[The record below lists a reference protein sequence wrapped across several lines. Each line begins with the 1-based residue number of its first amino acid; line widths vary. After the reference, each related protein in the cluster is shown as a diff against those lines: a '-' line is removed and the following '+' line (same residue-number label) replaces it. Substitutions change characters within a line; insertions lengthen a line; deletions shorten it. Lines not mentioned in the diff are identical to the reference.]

1 MSLSNDVV
9 SQFAKTVN
17 GKNKE
22 KTEST
27 VYGTVVIYG
36 GQRYVKMDGS
46 DLLTPCDTTVS
57 ANEGERVTVL
67 VKNHTATI
75 NGNLSSPSARTG
87 DVEDVREQ
95 VLEVQ
100 RVVADK
106 ATIKDLEAERARIE
120 ELVADNAVI
129 KGRVSASEADIGELQ
144 TDNATV
150 KGKLEATEASIKKLD
165 TEKLSA
171 TDADIKFATIENL
184 KSTNAKVGTL
194 EADNAT
200 VKGKLEATEA
210 NIGEL
215 TADNATIKGR
225 LTAAEGN
232 ITKLD
237 TEKLSAADANIK
249 FATIKSLEAEK
260 GKIEIL
266 DSSYANIKNL
276 LSGSAGVGELQNI
289 YLTSKNAVLEEALIK
304 NAVIQCVSVGD
315 LMAGTIYTS
324 KFTIASPDGG
334 FLIKGPLAQ
343 WSDSNGNVRIQIGQD
358 AQKNFTF
365 TLFDENGDGV
375 LIDSTGI
382 KPEAIGDEL
391 IVNRMVANNAAI
403 SGSKLDIPSVVSAI
417 NDSSET
423 IKSSRIW
430 MDDNGQSL
438 NQVYNRLDKNITQI
452 GDIAY
457 SANSVAAAAAADAKK
472 ALEASGDVSA
482 MDAVSA
488 ILNNDSHVVHTY
500 TDGTGGDYRECR
512 TTIYLFLGDE
522 NVSNKADDFAVSVS
536 DGVTGKWDSQ
546 NRTYQVTGMTADSG
560 YVDIS
565 VLYGIKN
572 KTLILGEKAVL
583 LGGKILSVGADGIWL
598 TKRFSVSKAKD
609 GKVGL
614 SYNLRASTLVL
625 RKQKD
630 GETLLP
636 ANVTFSAFKNDN
648 GGISAYSGI
657 YKIEESSDNGKTY
670 EEKYVSKSAEL
681 VKIYS
686 PSSLEIN
693 IIRCTLYDETG
704 EQNLDSQTVMLI
716 ADAEGLADDI
726 EKANENANQAHEAIE
741 VTNQRVGK
749 VESGIKGITVDLSNT
764 TSELHGLVGNS
775 LLYNVVHNDNGDE
788 TTTLNAVVYQNGKD
802 VTKEYS
808 DIWFEWVKKTEAGEK
823 VIGYGYEITVNND
836 DYLFGGVVIGRFTTY
851 KETNPLLSKRAMVI
865 GGKRMKL
872 LANAS

>member
-87 DVEDVREQ
+87 DVEVVREQ

-106 ATIKDLEAERARIE
+106 ATIKDLEVERARIE

-144 TDNATV
+144 ADNVTV
-150 KGKLEATEASIKKLD
+150 KGKLEANEASIKKLD
-165 TEKLSA
+165 VEKLSA

-184 KSTNAKVGTL
+184 KSTNAKVGAL

-215 TADNATIKGR
+215 TSDNAAIKGR
-225 LTAAEGN
+225 LTAAEGS

-237 TEKLSAADANIK
+237 TEKLTATDANIK

-260 GKIEIL
+260 GRIEIL

-276 LSGSAGVGELQNI
+276 LSGAAGIGDLQNI
-289 YLTSKNAVLEEALIK
+289 HLTSKNAVLEDALIK

-315 LMAGTIYTS
+315 LQAGTILTS
-324 KFTIASPDGG
+324 KFTIMDPDGG
-334 FLIKGPLAQ
+334 FLIKGPTAQ
-343 WSDSNGNVRIQIGQD
+343 WSDKDGNVRIQVGQD

-365 TLFDENGDGV
+365 TLFDETGKGV
-375 LIDSTGI
+375 LIDSNGI
-382 KPEAIGDEL
+382 KPDAVPEGLVVD
-391 IVNRMVANNAAI
+391 RMVAKNAAI

-417 NDSSET
+417 NDSS
-423 IKSSRIW
+423 SSISSNRIW
-430 MDDNGQSL
+430 MDESGQSL
-438 NQVYNRLDKNITQI
+438 NQAYSRFDKTII
-452 GDIAY
+452 DISDIAY
-457 SANSVAAAAAADAKK
+457 SANSVAAKAASDAKK
-472 ALEASGDVSA
+472 ALESFSDTSA
-482 MDAVSA
+482 MDAISVY
-488 ILNNDSHVVHTY
+488 LDNDSHVIHTY
-500 TDGTGGDYRECR
+500 TDGTGGDYRDCK
-512 TTIYLFLGDE
+512 TTAHILQGDRDISDE
-522 NVSNKADDFAVSVS
+522 VDDVAITTS
-536 DGVTGKWDSQ
+536 DGVHGTWSPLT
-546 NRTYQVTGMTADSG
+546 RTYQIESMSTDDG

-565 VLYGIKN
+565 VQYGIKN
-572 KTLILGEKAVL
+572 KILILNEKEMILNGKRVVL
-583 LGGKILSVGADGIWL
+583 GSGAAWF
-598 TKRFSVSKAKD
+598 TKRFSISKAKD

-614 SYNLRASTLVL
+614 SYNLRASSLIL

-630 GETLLP
+630 GKRILP
-636 ANVTFSAFKNDN
+636 ENVTFSAYKNDN
-648 GGISAYSGI
+648 GDISSYSGR
-657 YKIEESSDNGKTY
+657 YKIEESLDNGITY
-670 EEKYVSKSAEL
+670 EDKYESKSVEL
-681 VKIYS
+681 IKIYT
-686 PSSLEIN
+686 PSSLDVN
-693 IIRCTLYDETG
+693 MIRCTLYDENG

-716 ADAEGLADDI
+716 ADAEGLTEDI
-726 EKANENANQAHEAIE
+726 EKANENANQAHKAIE

-749 VESGIKGITVDLSNT
+749 VESGIKGLTVDLSNT

-775 LLYNVVHNDNGDE
+775 LLYNVVYNDNGDE

-808 DIWFEWVKKTEAGEK
+808 DIWFEWVKKTEAGEN

-851 KETNPLLSKRAMVI
+851 KETNPLLSKRTMVI
-865 GGKRMKL
+865 GGRRMKL